1 MSRGG
6 VEIGGEHVR
15 LRVELQLMAAYAHT
29 VEPGDADQPVR
40 ETGFQTGVSF
50 GVGLTVR

>member
-40 ETGFQTGVSF
+40 DGVSF